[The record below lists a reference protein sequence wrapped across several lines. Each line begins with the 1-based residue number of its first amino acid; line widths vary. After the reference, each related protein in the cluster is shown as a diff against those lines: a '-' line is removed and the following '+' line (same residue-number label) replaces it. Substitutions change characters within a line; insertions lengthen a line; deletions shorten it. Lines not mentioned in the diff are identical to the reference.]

1 MKNDE
6 EIISE
11 FIFVENHDSFCP
23 IKPCRWDNSKIVTS
37 PFNAVQIYVCTIFWT
52 GPHTTEYTWELA
64 VELPEDS
71 SDEEI
76 QASISKLLNRK
87 KYFKVCKECKE
98 RKPSGWMHSSN
109 LCWACG
115 EKYDAALGIKY

>member
-23 IKPCRWDNSKIVTS
+23 IKPCRWDNSKIVAS

-52 GPHTTEYTWELA
+52 GPHTTEYTWELD

-71 SDEEI
+71 SEEEI

-87 KYFKVCKECKE
+87 KYFKVCNKCNE
-98 RKPSGWMHSSN
+98 RNPDGWMESSD
-109 LCWACG
+109 CCMGCAS
-115 EKYDAALGIKY
+115 KYYNVVY